1 MLFASNRL
9 NDFFISELNI
19 PEELIEV
26 LQQQY
31 IEAFLSFLETEVNLY
46 LEEHKMNEEI
56 DRLKALS
63 NNDPSGSDLIEVFM
77 EYYVKIPVIKQKV
90 DNNIK
95 GFNDMFSTH
104 VHQLLDDEK
113 LQKMNKIIHE
123 DIQAYTN
130 FRRKLTEEI

>member
-9 NDFFISELNI
+9 NDFFIKELNI
-19 PEELIEV
+19 PEELIEE

-31 IEAFLSFLETEVNLY
+31 IEAFLSFLETEVNIY

-56 DRLKALS
+56 DRLRAISK
-63 NNDPSGSDLIEVFM
+63 NDPSGSDLIEIFM
-77 EYYVKIPVIKQKV
+77 EYYVNFAEIKQRV

-95 GFNDMFSTH
+95 GFNDMFSAN

-113 LQKMNKIIHE
+113 LQKMNKIINE

-130 FRRKLTEEI
+130 FRRKLTGEV